1 MKKTEKKYEEIIVPG
16 SERSIISICLKNPE
30 KIIDCESEELFAEHF
45 GIPAHR
51 YIYMAMLYL
60 YSKEVK
66 PTPIAIL
73 EVIVDETAKKSIE
86 KIGGLEYLS
95 LLAEGN
101 KFDDDVKI
109 YCKKVKQAHI
119 RRIICDICDETIEEM
134 LDASSEVL
142 NEQELVSKLEN
153 KIVDLSVQSTTMD
166 DIYKMGTST
175 EQILKERAKNPQ
187 TIPGLE
193 VGNKFTKFNRLTNG
207 GRPGD
212 LIFVC
217 ARAKTGKST
226 LLKSWS
232 TNIGIIDKLPVLYID
247 TEMDSRDQEDRI
259 LADLSNIPYNEI
271 ISGSYVLDTAN
282 GLAKDKIERLKYATK
297 MLQEGEFYY
306 TKMPQ
311 FTADKVNSLTR
322 KFKIQKNIVALFFDY
337 LKLPAN
343 QVDTLKNIKEWQSLG
358 FLASGLK
365 DLGSILDIPVFSA
378 CQENRSD
385 SDPTKKSEANVGGSD
400 RILQLATKLIF
411 LYDKTDKQIALEGAG
426 NGNQQLYIA
435 FQRNGESKCEPI
447 NIFFNKPYM
456 RMEEI

>member
-1 MKKTEKKYEEIIVPG
+1 
-16 SERSIISICLKNPE
+16 
-30 KIIDCESEELFAEHF
+30 
-45 GIPAHR
+45 
-51 YIYMAMLYL
+51 MAMLYL
-60 YSKEVK
+60 YSKEIK
-66 PTPIAIL
+66 PTPIAIM
-73 EVIVDETAKKSIE
+73 EVIADETAKKAIE
-86 KIGGLEYLS
+86 EIGGLEYLS

-109 YCKKVKQAHI
+109 YCKKVKQAHT
-119 RRIICDICDETIEEM
+119 RRLICNICDETIEEM
-134 LDASSEVL
+134 LDASSEIL

-153 KIVDLSVQSTTMD
+153 KIIDLSVQSTTMD
-166 DIYKMGTST
+166 DIYKMGTDT
-175 EQILKERAKNPQ
+175 EKILKERAESPQ
-187 TIPGLE
+187 AIPGLE
-193 VGNKFTKFNRLTNG
+193 VGSEFIKFNRLTNG

-226 LLKSWS
+226 LLKQWS
-232 TNIGIIDKLPVLYID
+232 TNIGVIDKLPVLYID

-282 GLAKDKIERLKYATK
+282 GLAKDKIERLRYATK
-297 MLQEGEFYY
+297 LLQEGEFYY
-306 TKMPQ
+306 VKMPQ
-311 FTADKVNSLTR
+311 FTADKVTSLTR

-343 QVDTLKNIKEWQSLG
+343 QVDTLKNVKEWQSLG

-365 DLGSILDIPVFSA
+365 DLASILEIPVYSA
-378 CQENRSD
+378 CQENRGNPGSTEKNE
-385 SDPTKKSEANVGGSD
+385 SNVGGSD

-411 LYDKTDKQIALEGAG
+411 LYDKTDKQIALEGAD
-426 NGNQQLYIA
+426 NGNQELYIA
-435 FQRNGESKCEPI
+435 FQRNGASQCDPI

>member
-1 MKKTEKKYEEIIVPG
+1 MKETEKKYEEIIVPG

-30 KIIDCESEELFAEHF
+30 KIIDCETEGLYAEHF

-51 YIYMAMLYL
+51 YIYMAILYL
-60 YSKEVK
+60 YSKEIK
-66 PTPIAIL
+66 PTPIAIM
-73 EVIVDETAKKSIE
+73 EVMADKNAKKAVE
-86 KIGGLEYLS
+86 EIGGLEYLA

-101 KFDDDVKI
+101 KFDDNVKI
-109 YCKKVKQAHI
+109 YVKKVKQAYM
-119 RRIICDICDETIEEM
+119 RRIICNICDDTIKEM
-134 LDASSEVL
+134 LDSSSEVL

-153 KIVDLSVQSTTMD
+153 KIIDLSVQNATVD
-166 DIYKMGTST
+166 EVYKMGTDT
-175 EQILKERAKNPQ
+175 EKILKKRAENPQ
-187 TIPGLE
+187 TVPGLE
-193 VGNKFTKFNRLTNG
+193 VGQEFVKFNRLTNG

-212 LIFVC
+212 LIFIC

-226 LLKSWS
+226 LLKQWS

-247 TEMDSRDQEDRI
+247 TEMDNRDQEDRI

-282 GLAKDKIERLKYATK
+282 GLAKDKIERLRYATK
-297 MLQEGEFYY
+297 MLKEGEFYY
-306 TKMPQ
+306 AKMPQ
-311 FTADKVNSLTR
+311 FTADKVTSLTR

-343 QVDTLKNIKEWQSLG
+343 QVDSLKSIKEWQSLG

-365 DLGSILDIPVFSA
+365 DLASILEIPVFSA
-378 CQENRSD
+378 CQENRSNPGSTEKD
-385 SDPTKKSEANVGGSD
+385 ESNVGGSD
-400 RILQLATKLIF
+400 RILQLATKLCF
-411 LYDKTDKQIALEGAG
+411 LYDKTDKQIALEGAS

-435 FQRNGESKCEPI
+435 YQRNGESKCEPI

-456 RMEEI
+456 RMEEV